1 MPKKKTNLPDITDTM
16 TIAEIVDQPI
26 TETIETNFMPYAMS
40 VIIAR
45 AIPEID
51 GFKPAHRKLLY
62 TMYKKGLLTG
72 PTTKSANIVGETMR
86 LNPHGDTAI
95 YETLVRLTRANET
108 LLHPLVESK
117 GSFGKHYSSDMKYAA
132 ARYTEA
138 KLAPIA
144 AEVFRGIEKDAVDFT
159 ENYDNTMMEPCLLP
173 TAFPNILV
181 NPNIGVAVSMT
192 SQICS
197 FNLAEIC
204 DGTIQ
209 MMKNPATTADQL
221 LDIVKAP
228 DFSGGGEL
236 IYDRDAMRE
245 LYETGHGSVRIRSR
259 YRYDPKENCIEILE
273 IPYSTTIESIIGA
286 VMAYVKEGKLKE
298 ITDIRDEIDLNG
310 FKLTIDLRRGTDP
323 DKLMAKL
330 FRLTPLEDSFTCNF
344 NVLIDSAPKQLG
356 VPAILNEWVKFRLK
370 CVKRELTFE
379 LGKKEEKLHL
389 LLGLGKLL
397 LDIDKAIRIIR
408 GTAKEA
414 DVVPNLMKGF
424 EIDEVQAEYIAEIRL
439 RNLNREYIINRTK
452 EIEEL
457 QKDIED
463 LKKTI
468 ASELR
473 LKNVISKQLKEI
485 RDKYG
490 KPRQTALIG
499 VSEIEEYSPDDE
511 IENYNVKCVL
521 TKEGYFKKIT
531 LLSLRGN
538 DEQKLK
544 EGDEIRT
551 VLDASNRD
559 DIFFFTDH
567 AQVYRAKLD
576 DFEQTKAAALG
587 DFVAA
592 KLSFDEGEKPVQML
606 LLPEKDAAAERQ
618 ICFFFENGKGARVPL
633 SSYETKSS
641 RRRLTGAFSSSSP
654 IVGIAEGKEGTD
666 VLLRSDGDRAILI
679 DCGLVPLMKNRTA
692 QGNILFSLKK
702 GQKVI
707 EAAMIPADQLDTV
720 RRFRK
725 NKLPS
730 TGNTVTGKENG
741 NGKEES

>member
-1 MPKKKTNLPDITDTM
+1 MPKKKTSAKNEPPVKV
-16 TIAEIVDQPI
+16 IAEIVDQPI

-40 VIIAR
+40 VIISR

-86 LNPHGDTAI
+86 LNPHGDAAI
-95 YETLVRLTRANET
+95 YETLVRLTRGNET

-117 GSFGKHYSSDMKYAA
+117 GSFGKHYSSDMAYAA
-132 ARYTEA
+132 SRYTEA
-138 KLAPIA
+138 KLAPIC
-144 AEVFRGIEKDAVDFT
+144 AEVFRGIDKDAVDFT

-192 SQICS
+192 STICS

-209 MMKNPATTADQL
+209 MMKDPKTTADQL
-221 LDIVKAP
+221 LEIVKAP
-228 DFSGGGEL
+228 DFPGGGEL

-245 LYETGHGSVRIRSR
+245 LYETGHGSVRLRSR
-259 YRYDPKENCIEILE
+259 YRYDKSENCIEILE
-273 IPYSTTIESIIGA
+273 IPYSTSIEAIIKA
-286 VMAYVKEGKLKE
+286 VMQLVKDGKLKE

-310 FKLTIDLRRGTDP
+310 FKLTMDLRRGVDP
-323 DKLMAKL
+323 DKLMNKL
-330 FRLTPLEDSFTCNF
+330 FRITPLEDSFACNF
-344 NVLIDSAPKQLG
+344 NVLVNSVPQQLG
-356 VPAILNEWVKFRLK
+356 VPGILNEWIRFRVN
-370 CVKRELTFE
+370 CVRRELTFE

-408 GTAKEA
+408 GTAKEQ

-424 EIDEVQAEYIAEIRL
+424 DIDEVQADYIAEIKL

-452 EIEEL
+452 EIEQL
-457 QKDIED
+457 QEEIAD
-463 LKKTI
+463 LRKTV
-468 ASELR
+468 ASEIR
-473 LKNVISKQLKEI
+473 LKNVIAKQLKEI
-485 RDKYG
+485 KDKYG
-490 KPRQTALIG
+490 KPRLTGILYS
-499 VSEIEEYSPDDE
+499 SEIEEYSPE
-511 IENYNVKCVL
+511 EEVENYNVKCVL

-551 VLDASNRD
+551 IADAENCD
-559 DIFFFTDH
+559 EVFFFTDR
-567 AQVYRAKLD
+567 AQAYRARLD
-576 DFEQTKAAALG
+576 DFEPTKAAALG

-592 KLSFDEGEKPVQML
+592 KLSFDEDEKTVQML
-606 LLPEKDAAAERQ
+606 LLPKNDGGEERQ
-618 ICFFFENGKGARVPL
+618 IAFLFENGKGARVPL
-633 SSYETKSS
+633 SAYETKSN
-641 RRRLTGAFSSSSP
+641 RRRLTGAYSSASP
-654 IVGIAEGKEGTD
+654 IVGIVEVKKDTD
-666 VLLRSDGDRAILI
+666 ILIRSDGDRAILI
-679 DCGLVPLMKNRTA
+679 SGELVPLMKNRAA
-692 QGNILFSLKK
+692 QGNTLLSMKK
-702 GQKVI
+702 GQKVV
-707 EAAMIPADQLDTV
+707 EAFAVPPEELDTYK
-720 RRFRK
+720 RFRK
-725 NKLPS
+725 KQLPT
-730 TGNTVTGKENG
+730 TGITVTGKET
-741 NGKEES
+741 K

>member
-1 MPKKKTNLPDITDTM
+1 MPKKKTNLPDVTGPLPVAD
-16 TIAEIVDQPI
+16 IVDQPI

-40 VIIAR
+40 VIISR

-86 LNPHGDTAI
+86 LNPHGDAAI
-95 YETLVRLTRANET
+95 YETLVRLTRGNET

-117 GSFGKHYSSDMKYAA
+117 GSFGKHYSSDMQYAA
-132 ARYTEA
+132 SRYTEA

-144 AEVFRGIEKDAVDFT
+144 AEIFRGIEKDAVDFT

-192 SQICS
+192 STICS

-209 MMKNPATTADQL
+209 MMKDPKTTAEQL

-228 DFSGGGEL
+228 DFSGGAEL

-245 LYETGHGSVRIRSR
+245 LYETGHGSVRLRSK
-259 YRYDPKENCIEILE
+259 YRYDKNENCIEVLE
-273 IPYSTTIESIIGA
+273 IPYSTTIESIIKTI
-286 VMAYVKEGKLKE
+286 MQLVKDGKLKE

-310 FKLTIDLRRGTDP
+310 FKLAIDLRRGVDP

-330 FRLTPLEDSFTCNF
+330 FRMTPLEDSFPCNF
-344 NVLIDSAPKQLG
+344 NVLIDSVPRQLG
-356 VPAILNEWVKFRLK
+356 VPGILNEWVRFR
-370 CVKRELTFE
+370 VNSVRRELTFE

-424 EIDEVQAEYIAEIRL
+424 DIDEVQAEYIAEIKL
-439 RNLNREYIINRTK
+439 RNLNREYIINRTR
-452 EIEEL
+452 E
-457 QKDIED
+457 IED
-463 LKKTI
+463 LQASIEDLRKTI
-468 ASELR
+468 ASEMR

-490 KPRQTALIG
+490 KPRMTTLIG
-499 VSEIEEYSPDDE
+499 ASEIEDYSPEDE
-511 IENYNVKCVL
+511 VENYNVKCVL

-551 VLDASNRD
+551 VLDATNRD

-576 DFEQTKAAALG
+576 DFDQTKAAALG

-592 KLSFDEGEKPVQML
+592 KLSFDEDEKPVQML
-606 LLPEKDAAAERQ
+606 LLPEKDAGEDRQ
-618 ICFFFENGKGARVPL
+618 VCFFFENGKGARVPL
-633 SSYETKSS
+633 SAYETKSN
-641 RRRLTGAFSSSSP
+641 RRRLTGAFSASSP
-654 IVGIAEGKEGTD
+654 IVGVVEGKDGTD

-679 DCGLVPLMKNRTA
+679 DCGLVPLMKNRGA

-707 EAAMIPADQLDTV
+707 EAVGVPKDQLEPV

-730 TGNTVTGKENG
+730 TGNTV
-741 NGKEES
+741 NGKDN